1 MSPENGNDKDEDSCW
16 RPVTAE
22 KENDENDENDE
33 SRPVEADGDFHP
45 LLLSNAGTALT
56 QAHLPGQMETWKDGI
71 SLHGSLSYSS
81 IQNELFHFQF
91 SNFHP
96 YHPPS

>member
-1 MSPENGNDKDEDSCW
+1 MSPENGNDNDEDSCW

-56 QAHLPGQMETWKDGI
+56 QAHLPRQMETWKDGI

-81 IQNELFHFQF
+81 IQN
-91 SNFHP
+91 
-96 YHPPS
+96 